1 MAKSKVDESPGQ
13 QESQQTVLNAV
24 IDLESVPDSLK
35 RGVVV
40 PVYKKWKR
48 SPAGGRCDL
57 VLSGDKGAG
66 ILGS

>member
-1 MAKSKVDESPGQ
+1 MAKSKVDESPGL

-40 PVYKKWKR
+40 PVYKEVEKIPCSIAISNLCGCTFCSIK
-48 SPAGGRCDL
+48 
-57 VLSGDKGAG
+57 
-66 ILGS
+66 I

>member
-1 MAKSKVDESPGQ
+1 MAKSKVDESPGL

-40 PVYKKWKR
+40 PVYKEVEKIPC
-48 SPAGGRCDL
+48 SIAISNLC
-57 VLSGDKGAG
+57 
-66 ILGS
+66 GSTFCSIKI